1 MISELMPKLLEGLV
15 ITVQAT
21 FGAFIFASI
30 VGLIFALL
38 RRVKVK
44 WISVPVFWFI
54 EFIRTT
60 PFVIQ
65 AVFMYSAA
73 PQITGV
79 AFSPLT
85 IGIVS
90 LGLHYSTYMSE
101 VYRSGIE
108 AVPKG
113 QWEAATALNF
123 SPGQKWL
130 RIILPQ
136 AIPPVIPVMGNYL
149 IVMFKEVPVLMAI
162 TLSEMLLAANS
173 YISKYFVDATVPYT
187 LVALMFL
194 AVSYPSSLLV
204 RMMERKLNQ
213 QRGT

>member
-90 LGLHYSTYMSE
+90 LGLRYSTYMSE

>member
-1 MISELMPKLLEGLV
+1 MIAELMPKLLQGLV
-15 ITVQAT
+15 VTIQAT
-21 FGAFIFASI
+21 LGAFVFACI
-30 VGLIFALL
+30 VGMIFALL
-38 RRVKVK
+38 RRIKTK

-65 AVFMYSAA
+65 AVFMYFAA
-73 PQITGV
+73 PQIFGV
-79 AFSPLT
+79 SFSPLT

-101 VYRSGIE
+101 VYRSGIDG
-108 AVPKG
+108 VPKG

-173 YISKYFVDATVPYT
+173 YISRYFVDATIPYT
-187 LVALMFL
+187 LVALLFL

-204 RMMERKLNQ
+204 RMMERRLNQ
-213 QRGT
+213 QRGA